1 MATAVAI
8 SRSIASARWRVRGS
22 VMVPSASSV
31 SRETT
36 TTVGETTLQVPMH
49 TVYHR
54 GQVNARVRALG
65 GEPPLVDYIAWL
77 WLGRP
82 APEWPVI
89 AVEAP

>member
-1 MATAVAI
+1 
-8 SRSIASARWRVRGS
+8 
-22 VMVPSASSV
+22 
-31 SRETT
+31 
-36 TTVGETTLQVPMH
+36 MH